1 MSRNVSQ
8 ISLSEETASSLKE
21 LLKHG
26 KLGVRTYNRIHI
38 LLDWQTQHPAVI
50 AKDRRVSLATV
61 YNVRTQYLLANDY
74 KSAIYDAPRSGAPVV
89 IEGKARAAITA
100 IACSEAPTG
109 HLEWTLQMI
118 ADKAVEMHIVDSISR
133 SSVHNILKKTKLN
146 PTDKP
151 IGV

>member
-1 MSRNVSQ
+1 MSRNVTQ